1 MKETLE
7 ERERHVIKLEAEVEE
22 MREMV
27 ERSREEVVTR
37 HGLLLLLEGCVLG
50 LLLVC
55 CRGGRGREREIGSRR
70 VSLELSPTQQQQQG
84 SRRQS
89 YEPPSTAG
97 LGGGDEE
104 QQLSKRQ
111 KKRKRRRESASLLSR
126 MPEESDEGVYRTF
139 HGQASVQEVL
149 DRQRTR
155 SSSWGER
162 EFQLFGE
169 KGRKKVEKDRREEE
183 RVSIIWRE
191 RKEEGG

>member
-1 MKETLE
+1 
-7 ERERHVIKLEAEVEE
+7 

-37 HGLLLLLEGCVLG
+37 HALLLLLEGCVLG

-111 KKRKRRRESASLLSR
+111 KKRKRRRESASLLRYIYLSC
-126 MPEESDEGVYRTF
+126 P
-139 HGQASVQEVL
+139 
-149 DRQRTR
+149 
-155 SSSWGER
+155 
-162 EFQLFGE
+162 
-169 KGRKKVEKDRREEE
+169 
-183 RVSIIWRE
+183 
-191 RKEEGG
+191 